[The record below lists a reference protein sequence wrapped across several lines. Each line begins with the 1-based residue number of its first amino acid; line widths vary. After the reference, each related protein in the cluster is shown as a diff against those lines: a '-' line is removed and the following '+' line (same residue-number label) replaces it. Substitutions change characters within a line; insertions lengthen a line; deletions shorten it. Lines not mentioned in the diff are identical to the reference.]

1 MELDGHLLNPLGI
14 EIVVDDFS
22 LPDALPHVA
31 LLPVKDGKR
40 VTFRECVHVQKF
52 FARKVELQSLD
63 KSVAPDVACS

>member
-31 LLPVKDGKR
+31 LLPV
-40 VTFRECVHVQKF
+40 
-52 FARKVELQSLD
+52 
-63 KSVAPDVACS
+63 